1 MLYTKNSEPQLS
13 MELFRNPTSEYR
25 GTPFWSWN
33 CKVTRELIRSQM
45 EVFQKMGFG
54 GAHLHPRTGL
64 DTEYLGE
71 EFMELVSYA
80 DEQAKERGMLC
91 WLYDEDRYPSGAAG
105 GMVTDNWNYR
115 ARHLLLTREKKT
127 GMCGSREEFLKAAAR
142 GGKACGLLSDRLPDT
157 DGERFP

>member
-71 EFMELVSYA
+71 EFMELISYA

-105 GMVTDNWNYR
+105 GMVTENWNYR

-127 GMCGSREEFLKAAAR
+127 GMCGSREE
-142 GGKACGLLSDRLPDT
+142 LSLIHI
-157 DGERFP
+157 

>member
-54 GAHLHPRTGL
+54 GDPLHPRTGL

-80 DEQAKERGMLC
+80 D
-91 WLYDEDRYPSGAAG
+91 
-105 GMVTDNWNYR
+105 
-115 ARHLLLTREKKT
+115 
-127 GMCGSREEFLKAAAR
+127 
-142 GGKACGLLSDRLPDT
+142 
-157 DGERFP
+157 